1 MRVDRSYLP
10 YKSAREYQDRK
21 MAKWLGFFLSEHMA
35 AMQYKDTQN
44 RPVPLE
50 EETKLLR
57 IQQAWQ
63 QQAWVDILVDEGT
76 KVRRLTGR
84 IDNFQKGQVGI
95 TSPEGYVFLDF
106 KAIFTVTLAEEAPG
120 SSC

>member
-1 MRVDRSYLP
+1 
-10 YKSAREYQDRK
+10 